1 MLIVYLMGLVK
12 KMTEYWIVYIEWS
25 QTDSKYVLVDATTG
39 EDAVA
44 VIRNNGCNARY
55 IKALSK
61 ANVVGKV
68 SK

>member
-1 MLIVYLMGLVK
+1 MK
-12 KMTEYWIVYIEWS
+12 TEYWIVYIEWS
-25 QTDSKYVLVDATTG
+25 QTDSQYALVDAATG

-55 IKALSK
+55 IKALWK
-61 ANVVGKV
+61 ASVVDKV

>member
-1 MLIVYLMGLVK
+1 MP
-12 KMTEYWIVYIEWS
+12 TEYWVVYIEWS
-25 QTDSKYVLVDATTG
+25 QTDSQYALVDAATG

-55 IKALSK
+55 IKAVSKLS
-61 ANVVGKV
+61 VVNKV

>member
-1 MLIVYLMGLVK
+1 
-12 KMTEYWIVYIEWS
+12 MTEYWIVYIEWS
-25 QTDSKYVLVDATTG
+25 QTDSQYALVDAATG

-61 ANVVGKV
+61 ANVVDKV

>member
-1 MLIVYLMGLVK
+1 
-12 KMTEYWIVYIEWS
+12 MTEYWIVRIEWS
-25 QTDSKYVLVDATTG
+25 QTDSKYVLVDAATA

-44 VIRNNGCNARY
+44 IIRNNGCNARY

-68 SK
+68 TE